1 LSSGRRE
8 RPRERGKTC
17 TGWEE
22 MDVQRKE
29 GREKKEAALRCCV
42 VKRGHSFCFRE
53 TDIVPV
59 RSVSSKCESCLVL
72 LCVFVVSLLSCLVL
86 STRQPQDKTTT
97 RQDNHKTRRGRGGAG
112 GRFLS
117 WLVLPYHVLSCF
129 ILSWRVLFASC
140 CDVLCCVVLM

>member
-86 STRQPQDKTTT
+86 STRQRQDKTTT
-97 RQDNHKTRRGRGGAG
+97 RQDVGGG
-112 GRFLS
+112 GREDVFCLGLS
-117 WLVLPYHVLSCF
+117 CRIMSCLVLSC
-129 ILSWRVLFASC
+129 LGVSYLLRV
-140 CDVLCCVVLM
+140 VMCCVVLC